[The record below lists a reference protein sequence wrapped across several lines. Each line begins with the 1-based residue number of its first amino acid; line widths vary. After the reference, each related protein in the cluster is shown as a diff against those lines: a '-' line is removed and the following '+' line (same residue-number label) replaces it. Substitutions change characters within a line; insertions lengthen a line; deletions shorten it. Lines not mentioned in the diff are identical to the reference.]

1 MTKLFSILFLVAS
14 IIGSTTAQRSP
25 LESGSK
31 APNTKFSDID
41 GTEHKISNIVKEN
54 DKVLLCFMRPVWCPV
69 CNARTH
75 ELIDNYTRLKEKG
88 YEIIVIYPTPAATL
102 KQYVTDLQIPFTVVS
117 DYNEELYGLFQV
129 EKDSKKIMA
138 YAKHEDGKKRMK
150 KGKQLY
156 KDKGKKYPVKGDK
169 HGPLVPAD
177 FVLDKNQKLLNVYYG
192 EFMGDHLPLD
202 TL

>member
-1 MTKLFSILFLVAS
+1 MKKLFSILFLLSVLISAAS
-14 IIGSTTAQRSP
+14 AQRTP
-25 LESGSK
+25 LKSGDK
-31 APNTKFSDID
+31 APNTKFSDIN
-41 GTEHKISNIVKEN
+41 GTEYKLSDLVKNN
-54 DKVLLCFMRPVWCPV
+54 DKLLLCFMRPVWCPV

-75 ELIDNYTRLKEKG
+75 ELIENYERLKAKG
-88 YEIIVIYPTPAATL
+88 FEIIVVYPTPAETL
-102 KQYVTDLQIPFTVVS
+102 KEYVEDQKVPFTVVS

-138 YAKHEDGKKRMK
+138 YMKNEDGKKRMK
-150 KGKQLY
+150 KGKELY
-156 KDKGKKYPVKGDK
+156 NGKKYPMKGDN

-177 FVLDKNQKLLNVYYG
+177 FVIDKDQILLNVYYG